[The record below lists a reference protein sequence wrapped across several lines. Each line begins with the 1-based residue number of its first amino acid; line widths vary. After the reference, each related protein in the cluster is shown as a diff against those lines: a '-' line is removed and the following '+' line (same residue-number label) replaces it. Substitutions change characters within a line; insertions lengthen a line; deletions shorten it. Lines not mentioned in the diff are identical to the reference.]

1 MVCWEEPADSG
12 LASTTIINS
21 VTQLSL
27 RNHIAPPFP
36 IGKMEM
42 MTLTPQG
49 VCGSYE
55 RQLTPASHGGHIA
68 GPLPSFPLFS
78 NGTGFT
84 LFATCAV

>member
-12 LASTTIINS
+12 LASTTIINA

-49 VCGSYE
+49 VCGSY
-55 RQLTPASHGGHIA
+55 
-68 GPLPSFPLFS
+68 
-78 NGTGFT
+78 
-84 LFATCAV
+84 